1 MTTISREQFRVL
13 EGIAYWRA
21 EIAWTVERYGADDVD
36 LPKFHATL
44 ESLLDEADRKS
55 IPWAVQNNVLVFA
68 ENWRAEKSRYL
79 DCVLIEKGVKV
90 A

>member
-13 EGIAYWRA
+13 EGIAFWRA
-21 EIAWTVERYGADDVD
+21 EIAWTVEKYGADDVD
-36 LPKFHATL
+36 LPKFRASL
-44 ESLLDEADRKS
+44 ESLLDEADRKA

-68 ENWRAEKSRYL
+68 ENWRAEKSCYL
-79 DCVLIEKGVKV
+79 DCVLREKGVQV